1 MCHWFL
7 AQVLYEAGLPEG
19 VLNVLPGNP
28 DPKQAAAIVEEILKD
43 PAVKKCN
50 FTGSTF
56 VGYKINEV
64 AGRYGKST
72 LMELGGKCSVIALED
87 ADLDKLAWGLVKGA
101 YFNVSLK
108 IVSNQRRLQ
117 YSDS

>member
-1 MCHWFL
+1 M
-7 AQVLYEAGLPEG
+7 
-19 VLNVLPGNP
+19 NVLPGNP

-43 PAVKKCN
+43 SAVKKCN

-108 IVSNQRRLQ
+108 SSGTEFKTSGLIYKHLVWTDM
-117 YSDS
+117 YEYW